1 MVGGGLPP
9 TTAMET
15 RTSPAITLAFQ
26 RVMYLKGRATGRD
39 HGFFL
44 QMATMARAEAR
55 SFIMVS
61 HTGAG
66 PQTLHHLLLPQ
77 ASSRAEVEVDR
88 RWSSW
93 DLHWHPRGKPASG
106 AG

>member
-1 MVGGGLPP
+1 
-9 TTAMET
+9 
-15 RTSPAITLAFQ
+15 
-26 RVMYLKGRATGRD
+26 
-39 HGFFL
+39 
-44 QMATMARAEAR
+44 
-55 SFIMVS
+55 MVS

-93 DLHWHPRGKPASG
+93 DLHWHPHGKPASG